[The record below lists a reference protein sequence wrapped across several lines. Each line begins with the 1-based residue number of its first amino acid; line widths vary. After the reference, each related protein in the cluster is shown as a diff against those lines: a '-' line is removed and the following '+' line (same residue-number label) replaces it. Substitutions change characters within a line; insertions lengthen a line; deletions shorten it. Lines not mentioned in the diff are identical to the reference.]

1 MLIACCAILPSRTLM
16 VRPFRNPGATRSRY
30 AFCAGRFFTCA
41 ADKENSHFHQ
51 SVMRGKESALAAD
64 ALRIIAAR
72 RQMIAGRH
80 VMPFDDRSS
89 PSKRAMRGRPG
100 QWIIPGDGA
109 GRVGVLPAFRH
120 WRSPAFRERACRS
133 TAKPLQQKAESMRR
147 PGQLP
152 ARAQWRPPYTPLCGP
167 GYRYSARAAPPA
179 CRLCSARRACGGQRQ
194 TPPAILTE
202 TVRRVAGC
210 RARPR
215 AAIPVGCAAS
225 SDSRPARSAR
235 DRAA

>member
-80 VMPFDDRSS
+80 VLRFDDRSS

-133 TAKPLQQKAESMRR
+133 TAKPLRQKAESMRR

-152 ARAQWRPPYTPLCGP
+152 ARAQWRPPYTPLGGP
-167 GYRYSARAAPPA
+167 GY
-179 CRLCSARRACGGQRQ
+179 
-194 TPPAILTE
+194 
-202 TVRRVAGC
+202 
-210 RARPR
+210 
-215 AAIPVGCAAS
+215 
-225 SDSRPARSAR
+225 
-235 DRAA
+235 